1 MSFTP
6 EPAAAAVATGT
17 EWLVD
22 ASGCRQEALRSIET
36 FSALFDRLVNDLGLH
51 AVHPPVWHMFPGGG
65 LTGLLLLSESH
76 LACHTFPERGFAAL
90 NLYCCRDRQEWPWQ
104 DELATSLG
112 ARHVAVRKVSR
123 GDAVWA

>member
-1 MSFTP
+1 MSLLP
-6 EPAAAAVATGT
+6 EDAAAAVATGT

-22 ASGCRQEALRSIET
+22 ASGCRQDALQSIDT
-36 FSALFDRLVNDLGLH
+36 FAALFDRLVSDLGLNP
-51 AVHPPVWHMFPGGG
+51 VQPPLWHTFPGGG

-76 LACHTFPERGFAAL
+76 LACHTFPERGFVAL

-104 DELATSLG
+104 EELARTVG

-123 GDAVWA
+123 GVAVWA